1 MIDMSPVVLTNSSL
15 RSYSRQRTIA
25 AGVGR
30 AKPIH
35 NAHNGTYVRVVNR
48 VWAVGPETHHA
59 GVYQGTPYEGSEYIM
74 LAIEDNAEFADK
86 PELRDIYFSD
96 PP

>member
-1 MIDMSPVVLTNSSL
+1 M
-15 RSYSRQRTIA
+15 
-25 AGVGR
+25 
-30 AKPIH
+30 
-35 NAHNGTYVRVVNR
+35 RVVNR